1 MQVMIN
7 IVFLSREKTAFGN
20 MTCVAHLSE
29 LKELSQTALSH
40 PQFQIDKILLNP
52 FCLTL
57 IRGMDG
63 LEG

>member
-29 LKELSQTALSH
+29 LKELSQTALNQTQLF
-40 PQFQIDKILLNP
+40 PGQREIY
-52 FCLTL
+52 
-57 IRGMDG
+57 
-63 LEG
+63 